1 LRPFDLSKPIRYILG
16 VDAGALS
23 RVARFDRCLM
33 CEAGRIFAMDF
44 ITAEEKTMLEE
55 KLSELRVHDKAL
67 IQRIAE
73 ARALG
78 DLRENAEYHASRE
91 DKAMNDAKIKELE
104 ERLSRAQVAD
114 FSALPQDMV
123 FVGAIVRLKDED
135 RGDDDLYRL
144 VGQAT
149 GRFDLDYV
157 EVTTTSP
164 MGVSLMKARV
174 GETIRVDLPR
184 GAKRFTILAIEV

>member
-1 LRPFDLSKPIRYILG
+1 
-16 VDAGALS
+16 
-23 RVARFDRCLM
+23 
-33 CEAGRIFAMDF
+33 MDF
-44 ITAEEKTMLEE
+44 ITAEEKAQLQE
-55 KLSELRVHDKAL
+55 KLSELRQLDKVL
-67 IQRIAE
+67 IQRIAD

-91 DKAMNDAKIKELE
+91 DKEMNDAKIKEIE
-104 ERLSRAQVAD
+104 TRLVTAQVAD
-114 FSALPQDMV
+114 ASTLPEDMV
-123 FVGAIVRLKDED
+123 FVGATVRLRDED

-149 GRFDLDYV
+149 GRFDLEYV

-164 MGVSLMKARV
+164 MGVALMKARI

-184 GAKRFTILAIEV
+184 GEKRFTIIEIVI

>member
-91 DKAMNDAKIKELE
+91 DKAMNDALAAGTEAEAKALWETAQDLI
-104 ERLSRAQVAD
+104 RADMPTVPVANSKPQAAATID
-114 FSALPQDMV
+114 LKGFIGSAALNEPLNLV
-123 FVGAIVRLKDED
+123 WLD
-135 RGDDDLYRL
+135 R
-144 VGQAT
+144 
-149 GRFDLDYV
+149 
-157 EVTTTSP
+157 P
-164 MGVSLMKARV
+164 
-174 GETIRVDLPR
+174 
-184 GAKRFTILAIEV
+184 

>member
-1 LRPFDLSKPIRYILG
+1 
-16 VDAGALS
+16 
-23 RVARFDRCLM
+23 
-33 CEAGRIFAMDF
+33 MDF
-44 ITAEEKTMLEE
+44 ITAEEKTMLTE
-55 KLSELRVHDKAL
+55 KLTELRAMDKML

-91 DKAMNDAKIKELE
+91 DKAMKDAKIKEIE
-104 ERLSRAQVAD
+104 ERLARAQVTD
-114 FSALPQDMV
+114 SSTLPVDMV
-123 FVGAIVRLKDED
+123 FIGATVRLRDDD

-149 GRFDLDYV
+149 GRFDLEYI

-164 MGVSLMKARV
+164 MGVALMKARV
-174 GETIRVDLPR
+174 GESIRVDLPR
-184 GAKRFTILAIEV
+184 GAKRLTIIEIVL

>member
-1 LRPFDLSKPIRYILG
+1 
-16 VDAGALS
+16 
-23 RVARFDRCLM
+23 
-33 CEAGRIFAMDF
+33 MDF
-44 ITAEEKTMLEE
+44 ITADEKTLLQE
-55 KLSELRVHDKAL
+55 KLNELRAMDKVL
-67 IQRIAE
+67 IQRIAD

-91 DKAMNDAKIKELE
+91 DKAMNDAKIKEVE
-104 ERLSRAQVAD
+104 ERLATAQVAD
-114 FSALPQDMV
+114 STAMPSDMV

-164 MGVSLMKARV
+164 MGMSLMKARV
-174 GETIRVDLPR
+174 GESIRVDLPR
-184 GAKRFTILAIEV
+184 GTKRFTILAIEL

>member
-1 LRPFDLSKPIRYILG
+1 
-16 VDAGALS
+16 
-23 RVARFDRCLM
+23 
-33 CEAGRIFAMDF
+33 MDF
-44 ITAEEKTMLEE
+44 ITAEEKTLLEQR
-55 KLSELRVHDKAL
+55 LSELRANDKVL

-104 ERLSRAQVAD
+104 ERLATAQVAD
-114 FSALPQDMV
+114 SSAMPADMV
-123 FVGAIVRLKDED
+123 FVGAVVRLRDED

-174 GETIRVDLPR
+174 GESIRVDLPR
-184 GAKRFTILAIEV
+184 GAKRFTIVAIEM

>member
-1 LRPFDLSKPIRYILG
+1 
-16 VDAGALS
+16 
-23 RVARFDRCLM
+23 
-33 CEAGRIFAMDF
+33 MDF
-44 ITAEEKTMLEE
+44 ITAEEKVLLTE
-55 KLSELRVHDKAL
+55 KLSELRAMDRVL

-91 DKAMNDAKIKELE
+91 DKAMNDAKIKDLE

-114 FSALPQDMV
+114 SSALPQDMV
-123 FVGAIVRLKDED
+123 FVGAVVRLRDED
-135 RGDDDLYRL
+135 RGDDSLYRL
-144 VGQAT
+144 VGQSSE
-149 GRFDLDYV
+149 RFDLAYV

-164 MGVSLMKARV
+164 MGMALMKARI

-184 GAKRFTILAIEV
+184 GAKRFTIIEMVL

>member
-1 LRPFDLSKPIRYILG
+1 
-16 VDAGALS
+16 
-23 RVARFDRCLM
+23 
-33 CEAGRIFAMDF
+33 MDF
-44 ITAEEKTMLEE
+44 ITAEEKTMLTE
-55 KLSELRVHDKAL
+55 KLTELRAMDKML

-91 DKAMNDAKIKELE
+91 DKAMNDAKIKEIE
-104 ERLSRAQVAD
+104 ERLARAQVTD
-114 FSALPQDMV
+114 SSTLPVDMV
-123 FVGAIVRLKDED
+123 FIGATVRLRDDD

-149 GRFDLDYV
+149 GRFDLDYI

-164 MGVSLMKARV
+164 MGVALMKARV
-174 GETIRVDLPR
+174 GESIRVDLPR
-184 GAKRFTILAIEV
+184 GAKRFTIIEIVL

>member
-1 LRPFDLSKPIRYILG
+1 
-16 VDAGALS
+16 
-23 RVARFDRCLM
+23 
-33 CEAGRIFAMDF
+33 MDF
-44 ITAEEKTMLEE
+44 ITAEEKTMLTE
-55 KLSELRVHDKAL
+55 KLTELRAMDKML

-91 DKAMNDAKIKELE
+91 DKAMNDAKIKEIE
-104 ERLSRAQVAD
+104 ERLARAQVTD
-114 FSALPQDMV
+114 SSTLPVDMV
-123 FVGAIVRLKDED
+123 FIGATVRLRDDD

-149 GRFDLDYV
+149 GRFDLEYI

-164 MGVSLMKARV
+164 MGVALMKARV
-174 GETIRVDLPR
+174 GESIRVDLPR
-184 GAKRFTILAIEV
+184 GAKRFTIIEIVL